1 MLYFRD
7 ITGGHGVVR
16 KKHFNRGL
24 EEFAKYRSLLSSLS
38 DDLSLPLLQ
47 IKTTLEIL
55 DNQSIQDKHSKEQ
68 LLSMTLSAEA
78 GLMLIEAYRLALRSG
93 GENQAELEAVSVGAI
108 LQDVAHHLDPYAKQ
122 YATDLIVDVQGKL
135 TPVLAHKPSL
145 EAALQ
150 CLGASMIRAQAAA
163 SNQKSYFITLG
174 AHRSKDGAIATG
186 VFSDVYGLSD
196 KALRTAHGLVGKA
209 HQPLPNIPTG
219 AASGVLI
226 ADMLCAQ
233 MWQPLRAAAHRKMS
247 GLATAVPMS
256 KQLQF
261 I

>member
-1 MLYFRD
+1 VIKR
-7 ITGGHGVVR
+7 G
-16 KKHFNRGL
+16 FNRDL
-24 EEFAKYRSLLSSLS
+24 HEFGKYRALLSALS

-47 IKTTLEIL
+47 IKTTLEVL
-55 DNQSIQDKHSKEQ
+55 EGKNLTSKSSA
-68 LLSMTLSAEA
+68 LHISSMGLSASA
-78 GLMLIEAYRLALRSG
+78 GLQLIEAYRLALKSTDQSAMQM
-93 GENQAELEAVSVGAI
+93 EPVAVGAV
-108 LQDVAHHLDPYAKQ
+108 LQEVAHQLSPYANQ

-135 TPVLAHKPSL
+135 TPVLAHRSSL

-150 CLGASMIRAQAAA
+150 CLGASMIRAQAA
-163 SNQKSYFITLG
+163 SSQQKRYHLMLG
-174 AHRSKDGAIATG
+174 AHRSKQGVIAAG
-186 VFSDVYGLSD
+186 VFSEVYGLSD
-196 KALRTAHGLVGKA
+196 KTLRTAHQLVGKA

-226 ADMLCAQ
+226 ADMLCAA